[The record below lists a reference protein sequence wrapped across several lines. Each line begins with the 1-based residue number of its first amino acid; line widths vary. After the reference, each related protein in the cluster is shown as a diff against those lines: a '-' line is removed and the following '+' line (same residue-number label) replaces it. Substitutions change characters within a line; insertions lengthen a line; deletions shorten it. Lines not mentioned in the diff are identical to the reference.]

1 MLLQSNTDLVSEAF
15 TISCALVKQMY
26 ELIVLNQADMV
37 LKGDKM
43 SLRLVNYIKNKFSD
57 MSLTVKIRFYF
68 IIILLIFCFAFSL
81 MFYKQFEYNKEF
93 NQIVKNATAASS
105 FSIDFKK
112 DLEYKMNQIIF
123 NDKPFDDVMADIDEA
138 ESIAEVL
145 INTARSKECQT
156 RAVNIERYLKNLRTH
171 VLEVKA
177 NIDSDGLY
185 DDRIK
190 ILENKIYITTELI
203 HNTIMEYTYY
213 ITIELEDFRTGMH
226 SSMIKSFELTA
237 IIVGVIAIGALFIS
251 LIISESISKPIK
263 QLGMITNQ
271 VAKGD
276 LSVRSD
282 IQNGAEVKVLSDSLN
297 IMIEKLSNLIETVKS
312 EQTSL
317 REAELRLL
325 QEQINPHFLYNTL
338 DTIIWLAETN
348 KSETVIDMVSSL
360 SAYFRS
366 SLSKGKNIVTLNDEI
381 THVRSYLSIQ
391 KLRYGDI
398 LEYEINIP
406 DELTYCRVPKITLQP
421 LVENALYHGI
431 KNKRGKGRIE
441 IRGIFKDNS
450 LILSI
455 EDNGLGMKPD
465 RLKQVIEGI
474 YDNDE
479 NNKNFFGLYNV
490 NKRIQLYYGTE
501 FGIRMESIYGEGA
514 RVEVVIP
521 FSTDKEATATQN
533 ANDFVMLQN
542 GGCNK

>member
-501 FGIRMESIYGEGA
+501 FGIRMESIYGEGT

>member
-1 MLLQSNTDLVSEAF
+1 
-15 TISCALVKQMY
+15 
-26 ELIVLNQADMV
+26 
-37 LKGDKM
+37 M
-43 SLRLVNYIKNKFSD
+43 SLRLVNYIKNRFTD
-57 MSLTVKIRFYF
+57 MSLTVKIRLYF

-123 NDKPFDDVMADIDEA
+123 NDKPFDDVMADIDEV
-138 ESIAEVL
+138 ESVAEVL
-145 INTARSKECQT
+145 INTARSKECKT
-156 RAVNIERYLKNLRTH
+156 RAVNIQRYLKNLRAH

-237 IIVGVIAIGALFIS
+237 VIVGVIAIGALFIS

-282 IQNGAEVKVLSDSLN
+282 IKNGAEVKVLSDSLN

-366 SLSKGKNIVTLNDEI
+366 SLSKGKNIVTLHDEI
-381 THVRSYLSIQ
+381 LHVRSYLSIQ

-441 IRGIFKDNS
+441 INGIFKDGN
-450 LILSI
+450 LILTI
-455 EDNGLGMKPD
+455 EDNGLGMKPE
-465 RLKQVIEGI
+465 RLMQVIDGI

-501 FGIRMESIYGEGA
+501 FGIRMESTYGEGT
-514 RVEVVIP
+514 RVEVIIP
-521 FSTDKEATATQN
+521 FSTDKETTATQI
-533 ANDFVMLQN
+533 ANDSVLLQN